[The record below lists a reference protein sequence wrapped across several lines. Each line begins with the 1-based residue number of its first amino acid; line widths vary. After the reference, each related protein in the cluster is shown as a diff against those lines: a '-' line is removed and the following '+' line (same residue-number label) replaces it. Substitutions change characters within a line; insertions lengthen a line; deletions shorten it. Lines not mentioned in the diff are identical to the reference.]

1 MRFRAALVLALSF
14 AETSLFAQTVAPAR
28 PKAIDPANFDRAVK
42 PCEDFYLFANGSW
55 LASHPIPADRSR
67 YGGFDELSDRNRDV
81 VKAIL
86 EETSAKSD
94 WPAGSPQQKVSDFYA
109 TGMDAAAREKAGATP
124 LSPTFATIAR
134 LKSAGD
140 LPAVLAELHLSG
152 VGAGFGFR
160 VAQDARSSTRYIGI
174 FNQGGLGL
182 PDRDYYLK
190 DDAKSKDLR
199 EAYRAHVAKILELTG
214 DAADAARAEA
224 DVVLGIETK
233 LAQASIT
240 RVENRDPQ
248 KTYNRRTLAA
258 LDAEAPGFDFAR
270 FLADMGASGSSE
282 VNVRQPAFFAAFGSL
297 ARSIPA
303 ADWRTYLR
311 WHAARSAAPLL
322 SKAFQDEDFAF
333 NGKKLNGTPQE
344 EEQWR
349 RVQAATDFALGE
361 AVGPLYV
368 ARAFSPKAKER
379 MRVLVENM
387 RAALKERI
395 DALPWM
401 SAATKAQAQRKL
413 AAFHVKIGYPDVWKD
428 YSALVISRDVP
439 FAENVRRAR
448 IFETKRNL
456 AKLGKPIDRGEWGMT
471 PPTVNAYYNAS
482 LNEIVF
488 PAGILQPPFFYEDAD
503 DAVNYGGIG
512 VVIGH
517 EMSHGFDD
525 SGSQYDAD
533 GNLKN
538 WWTDEDR
545 KAYDARTALIVKQFD
560 SYKPLADQAINGKLT
575 LGENIGDLGGIK
587 IAYAAM
593 EKALAGKPGE
603 KYAKIDGFTPQQRFF
618 LSYATI
624 WRSQYRDESM
634 RVQLNTNPHAP
645 GHWRAIGPPSNLSEF
660 YDAFGCSEGTPMRR
674 PEADRPSIW

>member
-1 MRFRAALVLALSF
+1 MRFRSVLVLALSF
-14 AETSLFAQTVAPAR
+14 AGTPLFAQTPAAK
-28 PKAIDPANFDRAVK
+28 PKAIDPADFDKAVK
-42 PCEDFYLFANGSW
+42 PCEDFYQFANGSW
-55 LASHPIPADRSR
+55 LAAHPIPSDRSR
-67 YGGFDELSDRNRDV
+67 YGSFEELSDRNRDV
-81 VKAIL
+81 VKSIL
-86 EETSAKSD
+86 EETAAKKD

-109 TGMDAAAREKAGATP
+109 TGMDAVAREKAGASP
-124 LSPTFATIAR
+124 LAPTFATIAK
-134 LKSAGD
+134 LTSADD
-140 LPAVLAELHLSG
+140 LPAVLAELHLAG
-152 VGAGFGFR
+152 ANAGFNFR
-160 VAQDARSSTRYIGI
+160 VAQDARNSTRYIGI

-199 EAYRAHVAKILELTG
+199 EAYRAHVAKTLELVG
-214 DAADAARAEA
+214 DPPEAAKAEA
-224 DVVLGIETK
+224 DVVMRIETA
-233 LAQASIT
+233 LAKASIT

-248 KTYNRRTLAA
+248 KTYNKRTLAA
-258 LDAEAPGFDFAR
+258 LNAEAPGFDFAK
-270 FLADMGASGSSE
+270 FLSDMGASASPE
-282 VNVRQPAFFAAFGSL
+282 VNVRQPGFFTGFAAL
-297 ARSIPA
+297 ARSVPP

-311 WHAARSAAPLL
+311 WHAASSAAPTL

-333 NGKKLNGTPQE
+333 HGKTLNGTPQQE
-344 EEQWR
+344 EPWR

-361 AVGPLYV
+361 AVGPMYV

-387 RAALKERI
+387 RAALKDRI
-395 DALPWM
+395 EALPWM
-401 SAATKAQAQRKL
+401 SAETKAAAQKKL

-428 YSALVISRDVP
+428 YSALVVSRDVP

-448 IFETKRNL
+448 VFEAKRNL

-482 LNEIVF
+482 MNEIVF
-488 PAGILQPPFFYEDAD
+488 PAGILQPPFFYADAD

-538 WWTDEDR
+538 WWTAEDR
-545 KAYDARTALIVKQFD
+545 KAYGARTALIVKQFD
-560 SYKPLADQAINGKLT
+560 GYKPLPDQSINGKLT

-587 IAYAAM
+587 IAYAALQ
-593 EKALAGKPGE
+593 KALAGKPEE
-603 KYAKIDGFTPQQRFF
+603 KNAKIDGFTPEQRFF

-624 WRSQYRDESM
+624 WRSQYRDEAL
-634 RVQLNTNPHAP
+634 RVQLNTNPHSP
-645 GHWRAIGPPSNLSEF
+645 GHWRAIGPPSNLPEF
-660 YDAFGCSEGTPMRR
+660 WDAFGCGEGTPMHRA
-674 PEADRPSIW
+674 EADRPSIW